1 MLEINKKQLGKRI
14 KDIRVNI
21 CGATMEE
28 FGKLVGS
35 GKSNVSRWE
44 RGENVPNDLTLKKIA
59 ELGNIQVDE
68 LLYGNPRDFA
78 YNTIIQ
84 ELNSYGKL
92 WYELSSMV
100 KNEKEINDPTELYE
114 EVLKLINDNFDDIY
128 RKTKK
133 SLTILNYQY
142 NEKATIYDKR
152 EFLIDNTINHFISTV
167 NQEYTFEEFY
177 KKIKGS
183 INPVGRSF
191 APGDIEEI
199 KNRLVSKGYEEEEAT
214 KKAIDKFFITEVSLL
229 MDDTE
234 KKLENIY
241 KEYKDT
247 ISNH

>member
-1 MLEINKKQLGKRI
+1 MLEINKKLLGRRI

-21 CGATMEE
+21 CSATMEE
-28 FGKLVGS
+28 FGKLVDS

-59 ELGNIQVDE
+59 ELGNIPVDE

-100 KNEKEINDPTELYE
+100 KNEKEITDPTELYE
-114 EVLKLINDNFDDIY
+114 AVLKLINDNFDDIY

-142 NEKATIYDKR
+142 SEKATIYDKK
-152 EFLIDNTINHFISTV
+152 EFIISNTINHFISPI
-167 NQEYTFEEFY
+167 NKEYTFSEFY
-177 KKIKGS
+177 NKIKGS
-183 INPVGRSF
+183 INPIGYSETR
-191 APGDIEEI
+191 GTIEEI
-199 KNRLVSKGYEEEEAT
+199 KNRYMAKGYNETEAT
-214 KKAIDKFFITEVSLL
+214 DKAIDEYFITKTSRLIEE
-229 MDDTE
+229 TE
-234 KKLENIY
+234 IKLNDIY
-241 KEYKDT
+241 EEYLDMVGKL
-247 ISNH
+247 